1 MVGVIA
7 AIASFVVL
15 GEVLV
20 NTVSGASVLTSP
32 GSEQVSCR
40 TGTYLLYVESGT
52 DLLSTGTG
60 AISVSGPGGE
70 SVPLTLE
77 STTESISRNG
87 VEFSGQ
93 VGFAANHEGT
103 YTITVRTPGT
113 SLVVAPSFTTTASQN
128 LGWVV
133 GALVSLLAALT
144 GFILLVV
151 GLVKRSRAK
160 KQMANLGGGPW
171 GAPPGAPPPGWQPGP
186 PPPGAPPPG
195 WPYAPPGA
203 PPPGWQPGPPP
214 PPPPGWPYAPP
225 GAPPPGWQP
234 GPPPP
239 PPPAEPRWP
248 QPSDKPPRPPG

>member
-214 PPPPGWPYAPP
+214 PPPP
-225 GAPPPGWQP
+225 
-234 GPPPP
+234 
-239 PPPAEPRWP
+239 AEPRWP

>member
-171 GAPPGAPPPGWQPGP
+171 GAPPGAPPPGW
-186 PPPGAPPPG
+186 
-195 WPYAPPGA
+195 PYAPPGA

>member
-1 MVGVIA
+1 VVGVIA

-186 PPPGAPPPG
+186 PPP
-195 WPYAPPGA
+195 
-203 PPPGWQPGPPP
+203 
-214 PPPPGWPYAPP
+214 PPPGWPYAPP